1 MTAEKFF
8 QKYVRDQE
16 KLKELEY
23 RLARLD
29 DDVIQI
35 SCFKHDKVQTTMQNR
50 LDERVYNREEMREGL
65 KFDIQWTAFEVQSAE
80 MLMNQ
85 IGNRDGYCMI
95 YLKRHYLDK
104 HSINKIAKDFGCSNT
119 KIKNVMKKTE
129 ELLCYL
135 AK

>member
-8 QKYVRDQE
+8 QKYVQDQE

-29 DDVIQI
+29 DDVIKTTQ
-35 SCFKHDKVQTTMQNR
+35 FRHDKVQTTRQNH
-50 LDERVYNREEMREGL
+50 LDERMYNREEMRERL
-65 KFDIQWTAFEVQSAE
+65 QLQIQWIKFEVDRTESI
-80 MLMNQ
+80 MNQ
-85 IGNRDGYCMI
+85 IGDRERYRI
-95 YLKRHYLDK
+95 SYLKRRYLDNYSY
-104 HSINKIAKDFGCSNT
+104 HKIACYYGVSDSKVR
-119 KIKNVMKKTE
+119 KVMKETE

>member
-8 QKYVRDQE
+8 QKYVQDQE

-29 DDVIQI
+29 DDVIKTTQ
-35 SCFKHDKVQTTMQNR
+35 FRHDKVQTTRQNH
-50 LDERVYNREEMREGL
+50 LDERMYNREEMRERL
-65 KFDIQWTAFEVQSAE
+65 QLEIQWIKFEVDRTESI
-80 MLMNQ
+80 MNQ
-85 IGNRDGYCMI
+85 IGDRERYRI
-95 YLKRHYLDK
+95 SYLKRRYLANYSY
-104 HSINKIAKDFGCSNT
+104 HKIAYYYGVSDSKVR
-119 KIKNVMKKTE
+119 KVMKETE